1 MVRLIVRHGLANADV
16 GELGGKAG
24 IARAR
29 EGAQAVRLQLVRLS
43 NASTERSAMAIARPV
58 QWVALCR
65 G

>member
-1 MVRLIVRHGLANADV
+1 MVWQTPMSVSLAAK
-16 GELGGKAG
+16 LG

-43 NASTERSAMAIARPV
+43 NASTERSAMPIVSAIARPV